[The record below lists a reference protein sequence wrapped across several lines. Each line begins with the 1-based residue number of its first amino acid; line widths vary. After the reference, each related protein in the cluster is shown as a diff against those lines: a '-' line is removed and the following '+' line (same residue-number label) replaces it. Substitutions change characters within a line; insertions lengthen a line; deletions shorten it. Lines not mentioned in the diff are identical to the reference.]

1 MTDATEL
8 VAVSELPEAGSY
20 RFTVSEPSGLEEEV
34 LLARTDAGTTDGRT
48 DDGGDD
54 ETDGVNGEGDRTDG
68 GADDGTERGADDTPG
83 VAAWKNFCMHEPD
96 QRLDR
101 GGDVGAAMRDGQ
113 VICPRHGAMFDL
125 ETGYCDTDPAAGQTL
140 VEVDVEVR
148 DGVVY
153 LTDEALTFEHEGGLD
168 DDDDGMPSSTSH
180 LGL

>member
-34 LLARTDAGTTDGRT
+34 LLARTDAGTTDGGAGDDT
-48 DDGGDD
+48 DDAP
-54 ETDGVNGEGDRTDG
+54 E
-68 GADDGTERGADDTPG
+68 

-140 VEVDVEVR
+140 VGVDVEVR

-168 DDDDGMPSSTSH
+168 DDDGMPSSTSH

>member
-34 LLARTDAGTTDGRT
+34 LLARTDAGTTD
-48 DDGGDD
+48 DGAGDD
-54 ETDGVNGEGDRTDG
+54 T
-68 GADDGTERGADDTPG
+68 DDTPA

-140 VEVDVEVR
+140 VSVDVEVR

-168 DDDDGMPSSTSH
+168 DDDGMPSSTSH